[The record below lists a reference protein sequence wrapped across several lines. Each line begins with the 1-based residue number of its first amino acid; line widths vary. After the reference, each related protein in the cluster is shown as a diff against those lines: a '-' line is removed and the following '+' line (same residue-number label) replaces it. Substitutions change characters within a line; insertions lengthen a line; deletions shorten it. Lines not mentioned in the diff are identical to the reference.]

1 MSQVATII
9 HLTYEPFASD
19 VQQALETFS
28 LFVLAF
34 MLHLGIFKIS
44 GSDHTSRHF
53 DAVVFLLQLNLNAGL
68 TWRFLSSLTKDMLRV
83 LGLFFQLSF
92 DFTFLITC
100 RFSWKRSLKI
110 LFLKSITSR
119 PLRQANG
126 LCSWKRTLYIGVH
139 ESKDLRSER

>member
-1 MSQVATII
+1 VPQVATII
-9 HLTYEPFASD
+9 HLIYEPFASD

-44 GSDHTSRHF
+44 GSDYTSQHF
-53 DAVVFLLQLNLNAGL
+53 DAVVFLLQLSLNVGL

-92 DFTFLITC
+92 EFYFSHYMPFL
-100 RFSWKRSLKI
+100 S
-110 LFLKSITSR
+110 
-119 PLRQANG
+119 
-126 LCSWKRTLYIGVH
+126 
-139 ESKDLRSER
+139 